1 LRVPAIRLLAL
12 RERLSASVRFR
23 AVTGRPSRPLP
34 PLGCANRDRT
44 QRSKIPYHLVGAA
57 ERRKWDYRYIPDLDR
72 IQDAA
77 AEPAK
82 KEE

>member
-1 LRVPAIRLLAL
+1 VSGNRWLMSALPLKADVHPRSCYVAFVPIAT
-12 RERLSASVRFR
+12 ERSAAKSP
-23 AVTGRPSRPLP
+23 A
-34 PLGCANRDRT
+34 
-44 QRSKIPYHLVGAA
+44 YHLVGAA

>member
-1 LRVPAIRLLAL
+1 LTAPETTDSGVFAF
-12 RERLSASVRFR
+12 RLSEPVKE
-23 AVTGRPSRPLP
+23 
-34 PLGCANRDRT
+34 CDRT